1 MKLSEKLIALRK
13 EKGWSQED
21 FAEKLYVSRQAI
33 SRWENGTALPDAQ
46 NLLGI
51 SKLFNVSADY
61 LLNDEYE
68 GARQDSEIE
77 AIEPQTAP
85 PAPKKKHLYWCW
97 ILAGC
102 LFLSIVCI
110 GILLVTNAGDRS
122 KASVVHHA
130 LYTIVE
136 NEISSTCTAE
146 GSYDEVVY
154 CKDCG
159 EEILR
164 TTKSAAKLSHTLS
177 SSMKMNEIASTCTT
191 EGSYDEIVCCTVCK
205 EELLRT
211 HRSTEMG
218 AHQFQNRKC
227 IVCGQAQPS
236 EGLLFVSGGDG
247 TCSVGVGDCRDE
259 DIVIPEYSP
268 DGDKVT
274 QINANAFA
282 GRNQV
287 KSIQIPETVTII
299 GEGAFQDCSN
309 LETVNLPKGITNIY
323 SYTFDG
329 CKSLKEITIPTGVL
343 YIGEKAFADCMGL
356 KSIAIPASVGKIG
369 MFAFENFSDGKGTI
383 TLGIYEGWEVYD
395 SSDKFVA
402 EVDFSSGTATE
413 FEYFTNRFPE
423 YVWKRS

>member
-1 MKLSEKLIALRK
+1 M
-13 EKGWSQED
+13 
-21 FAEKLYVSRQAI
+21 
-33 SRWENGTALPDAQ
+33 
-46 NLLGI
+46 
-51 SKLFNVSADY
+51 
-61 LLNDEYE
+61 
-68 GARQDSEIE
+68 
-77 AIEPQTAP
+77 
-85 PAPKKKHLYWCW
+85 
-97 ILAGC
+97 
-102 LFLSIVCI
+102 
-110 GILLVTNAGDRS
+110 
-122 KASVVHHA
+122 
-130 LYTIVE
+130 
-136 NEISSTCTAE
+136 
-146 GSYDEVVY
+146 
-154 CKDCG
+154 
-159 EEILR
+159 
-164 TTKSAAKLSHTLS
+164 
-177 SSMKMNEIASTCTT
+177 
-191 EGSYDEIVCCTVCK
+191 
-205 EELLRT
+205 
-211 HRSTEMG
+211 
-218 AHQFQNRKC
+218 
-227 IVCGQAQPS
+227 
-236 EGLLFVSGGDG
+236 SGGDG

-369 MFAFENFSDGKGTI
+369 MFAFENLSDGKGTI
-383 TLGIYEGWEVYD
+383 TLGIYKGWEVYD
-395 SSDKFVA
+395 SSDEFVA